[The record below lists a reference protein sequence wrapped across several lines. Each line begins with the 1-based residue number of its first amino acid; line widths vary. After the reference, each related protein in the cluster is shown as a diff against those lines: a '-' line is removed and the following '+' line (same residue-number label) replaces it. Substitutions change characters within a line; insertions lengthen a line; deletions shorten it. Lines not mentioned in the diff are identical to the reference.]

1 MGNMMEDAVG
11 MLMGSEVLRTG
22 DGAGKGG
29 DVAAPAAAA
38 VGPAGN
44 MAVVGLDDQDDAMHA
59 DEVRRHDLLKRCSRR
74 IYSFPRRSAPESRKM
89 LLVVCAFALVCY
101 YFKYISGIG
110 SRFPSLGAHIHA
122 FPGLARVRCISFVR
136 HPPER
141 AVAST
146 RARITA
152 NFFVVVYYRLVCSPF
167 LYFSFFFPRFFPPIF
182 FIVLFALTFFH
193 IFFFFVLFFHLFFS
207 FLFFLKLFCLFLFC
221 VFLLKRNEDTSILV
235 TPVFFFL

>member
-1 MGNMMEDAVG
+1 
-11 MLMGSEVLRTG
+11 MGSEVLRTG

-29 DVAAPAAAA
+29 DVAAPAAA

-44 MAVVGLDDQDDAMHA
+44 TAVVGLDDQNDAMHA
-59 DEVRRHDLLKRCSRR
+59 DEVRRHDLLKRYSRR
-74 IYSFPRRSAPESRKM
+74 IYSFPRRSAPESRKI
-89 LLVVCAFALVCY
+89 LSVVCAFALVCY

-146 RARITA
+146 RARITT
-152 NFFVVVYYRLVCSPF
+152 NFFVVVYYRLVCPPLPF
-167 LYFSFFFPRFFPPIF
+167 LVFFLLFSSLFSIFFFSCSFICLPFFTFFFFTFLYIF
-182 FIVLFALTFFH
+182 FIYFFPFFLSKYFLF
-193 IFFFFVLFFHLFFS
+193 IS
-207 FLFFLKLFCLFLFC
+207 FLRLCA
-221 VFLLKRNEDTSILV
+221 ET
-235 TPVFFFL
+235 

>member
-29 DVAAPAAAA
+29 DVAAPAAA

-44 MAVVGLDDQDDAMHA
+44 TAVVGLDDQNDAMHA
-59 DEVRRHDLLKRCSRR
+59 DEVRRHDLLKRYSRR
-74 IYSFPRRSAPESRKM
+74 IYSFPRRSAPESRKI
-89 LLVVCAFALVCY
+89 LSVVCAFALVCY

-146 RARITA
+146 RARITT
-152 NFFVVVYYRLVCSPF
+152 NFFVVVYYRLVCPPLPF
-167 LYFSFFFPRFFPPIF
+167 LVFFLLFSSLFSTFFFL
-182 FIVLFALTFFH
+182 VLLFAYLFSHFFLH
-193 IFFFFVLFFHLFFS
+193 FFVHFFHLFFS
-207 FLFFLKLFCLFLFC
+207 FLSF
-221 VFLLKRNEDTSILV
+221 
-235 TPVFFFL
+235 